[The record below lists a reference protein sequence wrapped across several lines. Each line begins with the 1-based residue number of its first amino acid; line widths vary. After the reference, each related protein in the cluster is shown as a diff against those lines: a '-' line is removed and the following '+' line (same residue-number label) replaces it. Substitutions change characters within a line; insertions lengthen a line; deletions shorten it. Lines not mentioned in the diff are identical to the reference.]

1 MSLFDQ
7 QVELLK
13 QRGIV
18 VKVDRDLV
26 VEVQIERW
34 RGLFT
39 LLDAEL
45 AAREFS
51 IRGDDGTSLGDV
63 DQVGGVERRV
73 AEIPT
78 ARRTGEIEHLAVDRL
93 HFQLQMALELI
104 EVERASDAQRAERFV
119 GLEETDRKVF
129 HLGGRDVAVEF
140 AAFAG
145 KACERSVSLHNLVC
159 DFSSDELRHEVRA
172 EGELQR
178 SGTPGLK

>member
-1 MSLFDQ
+1 MDECGFV
-7 QVELLK
+7 VE
-13 QRGIV
+13 
-18 VKVDRDLV
+18 VDRDLV
-26 VEVQIERW
+26 VEIQIQRW
-34 RGLFT
+34 RELIALF
-39 LLDAEL
+39 DAEL
-45 AAREFS
+45 ATHEFS
-51 IRGDDGTSLGDV
+51 IRGNDGTALSDV

-78 ARRTGEIEHLAVDRL
+78 ARRAGEIEHLPVNRL
-93 HFQLQMALELI
+93 HFELQMALELI

-119 GLEETDRKVF
+119 GLEETDRKIF
-129 HLGGRDVAVEF
+129 HLGGRDIAVEF
-140 AAFAG
+140 AAFTG